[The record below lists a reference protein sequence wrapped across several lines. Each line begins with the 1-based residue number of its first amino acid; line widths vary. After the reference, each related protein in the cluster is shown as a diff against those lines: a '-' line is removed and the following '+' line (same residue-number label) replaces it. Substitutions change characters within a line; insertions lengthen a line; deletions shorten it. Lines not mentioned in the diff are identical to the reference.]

1 MKKSKWRKWQIGAV
15 ATLGAAFLFREVQ
28 TSPEFAQAVAKESG
42 SGDVTALQRHDPVT
56 EELRGGA
63 NGATGTGQTPGAGG
77 GRRTERAGSG
87 SDSSGSGGG
96 TGSGSTGS
104 GSTGSGS
111 TGGNGS
117 YGNGGSGQTVQP
129 QPTQAPSTRMQAR
142 TRRS

>member
-63 NGATGTGQTPGAGG
+63 NGANGTGQTPAGGG
-77 GRRTERAGSG
+77 GRRTERAGGG
-87 SDSSGSGGG
+87 SDSSGSASGG
-96 TGSGSTGS
+96 TGSGSTG
-104 GSTGSGS
+104 
-111 TGGNGS
+111 GS
-117 YGNGGSGQTVQP
+117 YGSGQTMQP

>member
-63 NGATGTGQTPGAGG
+63 NGATGTGQMPGAGV

-87 SDSSGSGGG
+87 SSDSSGSAGGG
-96 TGSGSTGS
+96 TGS
-104 GSTGSGS
+104 
-111 TGGNGS
+111 NGS
-117 YGNGGSGQTVQP
+117 YGSGGSGQTVQP